1 MRSPQA
7 GRLAPAARGASRG
20 FAIKVIYGLAASF
33 LMLSV
38 ALAVQKTVLSQSHES
53 GEEMERPAS
62 STTATRVA
70 RVVVSSRGVASSDG
84 EDEQPLDPAAATT
97 DRRMTQR
104 SPASPQTPGAAPDQ
118 AEVTSAPSAAPTASA
133 PAQPAWS
140 KPFSALT
147 GLLSSGGGTS
157 NAPATVAPP
166 SASSA
171 RRPSHNGQVTAVRF
185 GTSEDTACHSDDR
198 QFRFEDVGDLYVCV
212 AWTGLSGKYAEQVT
226 FLSPDGNVYQT
237 VTVAFMT
244 VDTPT
249 TVDPMIEVE
258 GRRLEAKRAGWGASG
273 TTLVTARLPVS
284 GTFITQYSL
293 AGLWTVQVALNGR
306 GLDHDFFDLINE

>member
-1 MRSPQA
+1 MLSLALALQGTLLTQPRETRVEGEGPASSA
-7 GRLAPAARGASRG
+7 GAARVARGA
-20 FAIKVIYGLAASF
+20 A
-33 LMLSV
+33 
-38 ALAVQKTVLSQSHES
+38 
-53 GEEMERPAS
+53 
-62 STTATRVA
+62 
-70 RVVVSSRGVASSDG
+70 SSRGVASSDD

-104 SPASPQTPGAAPDQ
+104 SPANPHGTAPDQ
-118 AEVTSAPSAAPTASA
+118 AEVTIAPSAAPTASA

-140 KPFSALT
+140 KPFSAVA

-171 RRPSHNGQVTAVRF
+171 PRTSHNGQVTAVRF
-185 GTSEDTACHSDDR
+185 GTSEDTVCHSDDR

-237 VTVAFMT
+237 VTIAFMT
-244 VDTPT
+244 VDTPA

-293 AGLWTVQVALNGR
+293 AGLWTVQVALNGK
-306 GLDHDFFDLINE
+306 GLDHDSFDLIKE